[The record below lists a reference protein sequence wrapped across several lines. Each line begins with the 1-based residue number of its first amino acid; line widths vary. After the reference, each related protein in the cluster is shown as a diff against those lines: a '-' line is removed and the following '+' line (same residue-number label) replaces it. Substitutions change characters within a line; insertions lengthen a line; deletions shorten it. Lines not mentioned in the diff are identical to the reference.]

1 MDRNQTESRQ
11 KQAPIERIMGLIRS
25 DYPLNTGTESLRKL
39 PATTR
44 MTPHLD
50 VHPGI
55 SSRELDVFAD
65 LSRWSF
71 QAERV
76 RNEAP

>member
-11 KQAPIERIMGLIRS
+11 NHPPIERITVIIRS
-25 DYPLNTGTESLRKL
+25 AYPLNTGTESLRKL

-55 SSRELDVFAD
+55 SSRELDVFAA

-76 RNEAP
+76 RGKAL